1 MTINKYYKNRVIK
14 KLLIQLFF
22 EVFKKEEK
30 IEKIFLGARIRS
42 NF

>member
-30 IEKIFLGARIRS
+30 IVKIFLGARIRS